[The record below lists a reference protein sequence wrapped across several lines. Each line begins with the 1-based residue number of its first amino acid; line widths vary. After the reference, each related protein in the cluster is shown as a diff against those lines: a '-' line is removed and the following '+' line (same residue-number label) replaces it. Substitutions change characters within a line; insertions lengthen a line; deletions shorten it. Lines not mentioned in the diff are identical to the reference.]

1 MTALPRCGRE
11 AFPPAQLLPST
22 QQQAIIGQQQ
32 PMPLLAEQSPSAPPP
47 MPDAPPDQDMK
58 DVSRDN
64 NVNEPDKPKEK
75 AIPSILPSASKKEK
89 FLLMAADQETGSRDE
104 RLNRVIQAKY
114 EAGLL
119 KPYDYVKG
127 YARLSR
133 WMDRK

>member
-1 MTALPRCGRE
+1 MKKGPQDTGHAESPNSSFEESPQPSGSNTWR
-11 AFPPAQLLPST
+11 ASDFPPLRVREGQGTHAGVEAAISQPPASVPEAQ
-22 QQQAIIGQQQ
+22 G
-32 PMPLLAEQSPSAPPP
+32 E
-47 MPDAPPDQDMK
+47 
-58 DVSRDN
+58 R
-64 NVNEPDKPKEK
+64 PKEP
-75 AIPSILPSASKKEK
+75 AVPQILPSASKKEK
-89 FLLMAADQETGSRDE
+89 FLLMAADQEAGSRDE

>member
-1 MTALPRCGRE
+1 MMDLMQQAPLPGQVTSTA
-11 AFPPAQLLPST
+11 APPAPST
-22 QQQAIIGQQQ
+22 EA
-32 PMPLLAEQSPSAPPP
+32 QSMSQLPTSAPETQ
-47 MPDAPPDQDMK
+47 AE
-58 DVSRDN
+58 R
-64 NVNEPDKPKEK
+64 PKEP
-75 AIPSILPSASKKEK
+75 AVPQILPSASKKEK
-89 FLLMAADQETGSRDE
+89 FLLMAADQEAGSRDE